1 MKASKFSTVGDV
13 EIPPLQEIQSHTDRE
28 FLRLPP
34 VGQRCPVTGLSRAA
48 LNAWIL
54 PTEANGH
61 KPPVK
66 SFVIRQPGARTGIRL
81 ISYPHLREFIMS
93 HAGGTSNTTE
103 NGADREFSKAPTG
116 AEGACSNE
124 QSRRGGAV

>member
-1 MKASKFSTVGDV
+1 MPTKICSLGPV
-13 EIPPLQEIQSHTDRE
+13 EIPPRETNMPPDGRE

-54 PTEANGH
+54 PSAANGF

-66 SFVIRQPGARTGIRL
+66 SFVIRQPGSKTGIRI
-81 ISYPHLREFIMS
+81 ISYPHLRAFIMA
-93 HAGGTSNTTE
+93 HADGTNATE
-103 NGADREFSKAPTG
+103 ESCAL
-116 AEGACSNE
+116 
-124 QSRRGGAV
+124 

>member
-1 MKASKFSTVGDV
+1 MSLTSKHTTPGAV
-13 EIPPLQEIQSHTDRE
+13 EVPSLETILPPDTRE

-54 PTEANGH
+54 PTDANGG

-66 SFVIRQPGARTGIRL
+66 SFVIRQPGAKTGIRL
-81 ISYPHLREFIMS
+81 ISYPHLRAWILQ
-93 HAGGTSNTTE
+93 HADAPQTTAPE
-103 NGADREFSKAPTG
+103 NAGH
-116 AEGACSNE
+116 AE
-124 QSRRGGAV
+124 

>member
-1 MKASKFSTVGDV
+1 MTTANKKTSIGAV
-13 EIPPLQEIQSHTDRE
+13 EIPPRETILQPDGRE

-54 PTEANGH
+54 PTPANGN

-66 SFVIRQPGARTGIRL
+66 SFVIRQPGAKTGIRI
-81 ISYPHLREFIMS
+81 ISYPHLRQWIMA
-93 HAGGTSNTTE
+93 HPDGTNTP
-103 NGADREFSKAPTG
+103 K
-116 AEGACSNE
+116 EGAV
-124 QSRRGGAV
+124 QS

>member
-1 MKASKFSTVGDV
+1 MNKNTTSGAV
-13 EIPPLQEIQSHTDRE
+13 EIPPRETNFNRE

-54 PTEANGH
+54 PTDANGGN
-61 KPPVK
+61 PPVK

-81 ISYPHLREFIMS
+81 ISYPHLRAFIMA
-93 HAGGTSNTTE
+93 HADDSTATKES
-103 NGADREFSKAPTG
+103 AV
-116 AEGACSNE
+116 
-124 QSRRGGAV
+124 QS

>member
-1 MKASKFSTVGDV
+1 MPPIKKIQLLGAV
-13 EIPPLQEIQSHTDRE
+13 EIPPRETNLNSDERE

-54 PTEANGH
+54 PTEANGR

-66 SFVIRQPGARTGIRL
+66 SFVIRQTGAKTGIRL
-81 ISYPHLREFIMS
+81 ISYPHLRQWIMA
-93 HAGGTSNTTE
+93 HPDDTSTKGE
-103 NGADREFSKAPTG
+103 S
-116 AEGACSNE
+116 EGHNA
-124 QSRRGGAV
+124 

>member
-1 MKASKFSTVGDV
+1 MTSANKHKTIGAV
-13 EIPPLQEIQSHTDRE
+13 EIPPRETNLQPAARE

-54 PTEANGH
+54 PTEANGG

-66 SFVIRQPGARTGIRL
+66 SFVIRQPGAKTGIRL
-81 ISYPHLREFIMS
+81 ISYPHLRLWIMA
-93 HAGGTSNTTE
+93 HADANSITE
-103 NGADREFSKAPTG
+103 KSKEQ
-116 AEGACSNE
+116 AE
-124 QSRRGGAV
+124 

>member
-1 MKASKFSTVGDV
+1 M
-13 EIPPLQEIQSHTDRE
+13 EIPSREITIPPDGRE

-54 PTEANGH
+54 PSAANGF

-66 SFVIRQPGARTGIRL
+66 SFVIRQPGSKTGIRI
-81 ISYPHLREFIMS
+81 ISYPHLRAFIMA
-93 HAGGTSNTTE
+93 HADGTNATE
-103 NGADREFSKAPTG
+103 ESCAL
-116 AEGACSNE
+116 
-124 QSRRGGAV
+124 

>member
-1 MKASKFSTVGDV
+1 MPTTNNKNSIGAVQV
-13 EIPPLQEIQSHTDRE
+13 PPRETNVNPNGRE

-54 PTEANGH
+54 PTDANGG

-81 ISYPHLREFIMS
+81 ISYPHLREFIMA
-93 HAGGTSNTTE
+93 HPDGINT
-103 NGADREFSKAPTG
+103 P
-116 AEGACSNE
+116 NE
-124 QSRRGGAV
+124 SAVQ

>member
-1 MKASKFSTVGDV
+1 MTLANKHKSPGAV
-13 EIPPLQEIQSHTDRE
+13 EIPPRKSNLEPVARE

-54 PTEANGH
+54 PTEANGG

-66 SFVIRQPGARTGIRL
+66 SFVIRQPGAKTGIRL
-81 ISYPHLREFIMS
+81 ISYPHLREWIMA
-93 HAGGTSNTTE
+93 HADDMKAANGGE
-103 NGADREFSKAPTG
+103 HE
-116 AEGACSNE
+116 
-124 QSRRGGAV
+124 

>member
-1 MKASKFSTVGDV
+1 MPTKICSLGPV
-13 EIPPLQEIQSHTDRE
+13 EIPSRETNMPPDGRE

-54 PTEANGH
+54 PSAANGF

-66 SFVIRQPGARTGIRL
+66 SFVIRQPGSKTGIRI
-81 ISYPHLREFIMS
+81 ISYPHLRAFILA
-93 HAGGTSNTTE
+93 HADDTNI
-103 NGADREFSKAPTG
+103 TG
-116 AEGACSNE
+116 
-124 QSRRGGAV
+124 

>member
-1 MKASKFSTVGDV
+1 MTQKIKYKSPGAV
-13 EIPPLQEIQSHTDRE
+13 EVPPRETNLQPDARE

-54 PTEANGH
+54 PTEANGG

-66 SFVIRQPGARTGIRL
+66 SFVIRQPGAKTGIRL
-81 ISYPHLREFIMS
+81 ISYQHLRFWILT
-93 HAGGTSNTTE
+93 HADDAQNAKGGQCE
-103 NGADREFSKAPTG
+103 
-116 AEGACSNE
+116 
-124 QSRRGGAV
+124 